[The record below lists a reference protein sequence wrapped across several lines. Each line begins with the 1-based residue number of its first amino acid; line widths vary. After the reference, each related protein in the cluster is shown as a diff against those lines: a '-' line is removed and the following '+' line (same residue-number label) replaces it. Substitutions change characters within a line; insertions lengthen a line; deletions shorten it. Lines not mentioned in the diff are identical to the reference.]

1 MNLPRATIYGF
12 IIWLVLFIVGFLAF
26 PLYES
31 DLIFFKTI
39 MIVSSTLVGMIALHL
54 YLKKINGG
62 YLRQGIFIGGVWFAV
77 NLILD
82 LIILVGALKNPL
94 DEYLLH
100 TGLRYLMIPIITIFV
115 GLILEKKTAIG

>member
-1 MNLPRATIYGF
+1 MQLVKATLYGF
-12 IIWLVLFIVGFLAF
+12 FIWLVLFIAGFLAF

-54 YLKKINGG
+54 YLNKISGA

-82 LIILVGALKNPL
+82 LIVLVGALNNPL
-94 DEYLLH
+94 GEYFLH

-115 GLILEKKTAIG
+115 GLILEKKTAIR